1 MIILISP
8 LVAIRFVLLVVN
20 RWFLAEL
27 MIYFFSF
34 LLMFCCLSNMVTY
47 EFLSSLFFVDKIR
60 FILSSLAFLI
70 GGFMLSARY
79 NRVKFSKKFSFL
91 FIFLSFGIVL
101 ILLYSFYSLSLL
113 YFYIFFEVVLIPIF
127 LIVMGWG
134 YQPERVQAGVYM
146 LFYTLFGSLPLLL
159 MILLVYESGFLIENR
174 EGLCWKGGIRRVVS
188 FLFLFAF
195 LVKLPMFCVHLWLPK
210 AHVEAP
216 VAGSII
222 LAALLLKLGGYGIWR
237 VLRWIKFIVVDM
249 ISIFIIIG
257 LLGGVIVSFVC
268 FIQVDIKA
276 LVAYSSVVHIGI
288 LLSGIRTIM
297 LIGFDGALIIMVG
310 HGLVSSGLFFLVG
323 CVYDRSGRRRL
334 LLNKGIMVLF
344 PRFTAIWF
352 LLRIFN
358 IRAPPSL
365 NLLREI
371 LLTTRILAWRWKRA
385 LYLIMMNFMGI
396 VFTFYLYAQSQQG
409 KSLDSLIRS
418 SLIFIRE
425 YVVGIGHVI
434 FLLGLRFIFW
444 LFYLNSLKKFKIV
457 IFEMPFGFR

>member
-1 MIILISP
+1 MIILSSS
-8 LVAIRFVLLVVN
+8 LVAMIFSLLLAN
-20 RWFLAEL
+20 RWFVVEIL
-27 MIYFFSF
+27 IYFFSF
-34 LLMFCCLSNMVTY
+34 LLMFNCLSNIVFY
-47 EFLSSLFFVDKIR
+47 EFLSVLFFADKMR
-60 FILSSLAFLI
+60 YILASLAFLI

-79 NRVKFSKKFSFL
+79 NRIKFTKKFSFL
-91 FIFLSFGIVL
+91 FIFLSFGI
-101 ILLYSFYSLSLL
+101 ILMLLFSFFRLRLL

-127 LIVMGWG
+127 LIVIGWG
-134 YQPERVQAGVYM
+134 YQPERIQAGIYI

-159 MILLVYESGFLIENR
+159 IILLVNNEGLLIERR
-174 EGLCWKGGIRRVVS
+174 ERLSYHGGVRYVIS
-188 FLFLFAF
+188 FLFVFAF

-216 VAGSII
+216 VAGSMI

-237 VLRWIKFIVVDM
+237 VIRWIKFIIIDLLGVL
-249 ISIFIIIG
+249 IIIG
-257 LLGGVIVSFVC
+257 LLGGVIVRFIC
-268 FIQVDIKA
+268 FLQVDMKA

-288 LLSGIRTIM
+288 LLSGMRTIILM
-297 LIGFDGALIIMVG
+297 GFDGALIMIVG

-334 LLNKGIMVLF
+334 LLNKGIIILF
-344 PRFTAIWF
+344 PRFTIIWF

-371 LLTTRILAWRWKRA
+371 LLTTRILSWRWKTA
-385 LYLIMMNFMGI
+385 LYLIIINFMGI

-409 KSLDSLIRS
+409 KSFDRFVRS

-425 YVVGIGHVI
+425 YVVGLGHI
-434 FLLGLRFIFW
+434 YFLLSLSLIFW
-444 LFYLNSLKKFKIV
+444 LFYLNSL
-457 IFEMPFGFR
+457 